1 MFFHNSYFTTHFGN
15 LFFCSKISVF
25 SLFDHQKSPFRYTQI
40 SNYVN
45 VYMKWK
51 KDPFFDSI
59 LHIHKS
65 AELKPIIQLKNFI
78 VNYPNGCIPI
88 SSVSKRGLEFDI
100 SIRVARFLRQY
111 PSVFEEFRGEHNLPW
126 FRLTPEA
133 AEIDR
138 EEKRVLEECK
148 EDLKDRLKR
157 FVLMSKDK
165 VLPLKIIKGMAWYL
179 GLPERFLDDS
189 KGDLLDESFR
199 FVDMEDGLKG
209 LTVESNGEKVLSTM
223 QRNAI
228 KNGVYFGGT
237 LEGIEFPLFPS
248 KGLRLRRKIE
258 SWLNEFQKLPYVSPY
273 EDFWH
278 LDPDS
283 DFAEK
288 RVVGILHELL
298 SLFVEHSAERKK
310 LLCLKKYF
318 GLPQKV
324 HKAFERHPHMFY
336 LSFKNKTC
344 TAILKEAY
352 CGNSSIEKHPMLVVR
367 KKYIRLVKESDR
379 ILKNRKI
386 NNRFIKH
393 EKLEKGSDI
402 DANSDDRTD
411 IQAQEVSKSFHIVT
425 NYSSQEWLVLDL
437 LPHSSIPFVDIIFLI
452 EKRSRL
458 GFEK

>member
-1 MFFHNSYFTTHFGN
+1 
-15 LFFCSKISVF
+15 
-25 SLFDHQKSPFRYTQI
+25 
-40 SNYVN
+40 
-45 VYMKWK
+45 MKWK

-59 LHIHKS
+59 VHIHKS
-65 AELKPIIQLKNFI
+65 AELKPIVQLKNFI
-78 VNYPNGCIPI
+78 VNDPNGCIPI
-88 SSVSKRGLEFDI
+88 SAVSKRGLEFDI
-100 SIRVARFLRQY
+100 AIRVARFLRQY
-111 PSVFEEFRGEHNLPW
+111 PSVFEEFRGEHNSPW

-138 EEKRVLEECK
+138 EEKRVFKEGK

-157 FVLMSKDK
+157 FVLMSKGK
-165 VLPLKIIKGMAWYL
+165 VLPLKIIKGMSWYL
-179 GLPERFLDDS
+179 GLPDWFLEDS
-189 KGDLLDESFR
+189 KGDLDESFR

-209 LTVESNGEKVLSTM
+209 LTIENNGTKVFSMM
-223 QRNAI
+223 QRNAM

-273 EDFWH
+273 EDFLH

-288 RVVGILHELL
+288 RVVGMLHELL

-324 HKAFERHPHMFY
+324 HRAFERHPHMFY
-336 LSFKNKTC
+336 LSLKNKTC

-352 CGNSSIEKHPMLVVR
+352 CGNSSIERHPLLAVR
-367 KKYIRLVKESDR
+367 KKYIELVKESDR
-379 ILKNRKI
+379 ILKNRRV

-393 EKLEKGSDI
+393 EKLEKGSD
-402 DANSDDRTD
+402 SDDRRD
-411 IQAQEVSKSFHIVT
+411 IA
-425 NYSSQEWLVLDL
+425 L
-437 LPHSSIPFVDIIFLI
+437 
-452 EKRSRL
+452 
-458 GFEK
+458 